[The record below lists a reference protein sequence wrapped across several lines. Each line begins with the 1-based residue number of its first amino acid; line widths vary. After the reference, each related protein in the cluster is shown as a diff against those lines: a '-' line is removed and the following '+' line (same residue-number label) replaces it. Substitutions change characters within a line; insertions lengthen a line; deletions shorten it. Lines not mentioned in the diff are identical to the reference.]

1 MHTIKINTSQ
11 NIEIDYQVAGLGE
24 RILARL
30 IDLSIFLVAGIAL
43 ITLNYIIKDRQELYG
58 LSVFF
63 YVWLF
68 LYAMY
73 NLCEAFFNG
82 QTVGKKMMKIRVISL
97 DGSSPA
103 FSQHVLRWL
112 FRIVDFTLTLQTAGL
127 VCIVLTE
134 NKQRIGDLVAGT
146 TLIRTHP
153 AVNLSHL
160 LFLSDGEVY
169 EPIFREAAQLTGKDV
184 ALIHEV
190 IRNHKKNRNFG
201 LLHTMATRIKDHL
214 SITSPDGMD
223 DFSFLTTIIRDYNFL
238 AASASIV

>member
-146 TLIRTHP
+146 TLIRTQP
-153 AVNLSHL
+153 KVDLGHL
-160 LFLSDGEVY
+160 AFLSDGEIY
-169 EPIFREAAQLTGKDV
+169 EPVFKEAGQLTDKDIV
-184 ALIHEV
+184 LIHEV
-190 IRNHKKNRNFG
+190 IRNYRRGGNFQ
-201 LLHTMATRIKDHL
+201 LLHSMATRIKEHL
-214 SITSPDGMD
+214 SVTSPHGMD
-223 DFSFLTTIIRDYNFL
+223 DSLFLTTIIRDYNFF
-238 AASASIV
+238 AASA